1 MGDKEKMWL
10 RVCQQNFPINTNK
23 SRSPLHLRKLQDMN
37 EKEEDRRNTEFHE
50 VVRKGDSSKLLEFV
64 CYNGADEI
72 NVRNKAGWSPLHIAV
87 NSNNSSL
94 VSTLLQYGSDPNQP
108 NSSMNTALHLAV
120 KKRNLED
127 QPLQENIKIV
137 TALLEAGAKTTERDG
152 VTKETASEMVKSWK
166 REELYELFSL
176 PKDGESTAAE
186 LKRKKLLQTLKELG
200 GSGSGTPTSPDDQI
214 PLVHKSLLKNDI
226 TKTRQLQLQAFV
238 TMGEDDVVKE
248 LLGCEEVDVNGLGIN
263 LTLLQGSLVSENWS
277 TAQILL
283 DNGADPNI
291 YQKGLEASPFAIAM
305 KHRKWKLAETIL
317 QRLTSCDLVL
327 LELVLSLNTD
337 SVAMQESINVL
348 KLLIDKIFKIDQL
361 NLELT
366 SD

>member
-1 MGDKEKMWL
+1 MGDKEKQWL
-10 RVCQQNFPINTNK
+10 RVCQQDFPINENK
-23 SRSPLHLRKLQDMN
+23 SRSPLHLRKLQGMN

-64 CYNGADEI
+64 CYNGADDI

-94 VSTLLQYGSDPNQP
+94 VSTLLQYGSNPNQP

-120 KKRNLED
+120 KKRNLEN

-137 TALLEAGAKTTERDG
+137 TSLLEAGAKTNERDG
-152 VTKETASEMVKSWK
+152 ITKETASEMVKSWK
-166 REELYELFSL
+166 REELCELFSL
-176 PKDGESTAAE
+176 PKDGESTTAE
-186 LKRKKLLQTLKELG
+186 LKRKKLLQTFI
-200 GSGSGTPTSPDDQI
+200 SGTPTSPDVQI

-226 TKTRQLQLQAFV
+226 TKNRQLQLQAFV

-263 LTLLQGSLVSENWS
+263 STLLQDSLFSENWS
-277 TAQILL
+277 TAWILL

-305 KHRKWKLAETIL
+305 KHRKWKLAESIL